1 MTYRPAMAHGT
12 SGRIVIDLDPAFK
25 QELYAT
31 LRQKGLSMREWFL
44 IEAQRLCDEHQQ
56 PTLSFPV
63 ADPTRRPL
71 STSTSTAS

>member
-1 MTYRPAMAHGT
+1 MTYGPAMAHGT

-44 IEAQRLCDEHQQ
+44 SEAHRLCDEHSQ

-63 ADPTRRPL
+63 PDPKRITF
-71 STSTSTAS
+71 SQSTSTAS